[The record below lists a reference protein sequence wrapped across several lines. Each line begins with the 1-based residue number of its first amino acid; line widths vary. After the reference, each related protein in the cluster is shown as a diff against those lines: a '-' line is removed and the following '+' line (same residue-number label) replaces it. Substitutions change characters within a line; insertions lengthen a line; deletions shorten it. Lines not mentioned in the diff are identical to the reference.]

1 MIYRYR
7 YRSSTTGAKSLQS
20 PPMRADINARRQGIT
35 LTPGAYSS
43 DPQVDT
49 IDWERFS
56 PVTPAWLYIGSQP
69 NSGTFLDQYADSEVA
84 ANGALETNVFQ
95 PFPTIDLP
103 RASTVNV
110 IGTTVE
116 WVSGDAFN
124 LRWSAGTQ
132 ILIAGVPFTLYQSP
146 TSSTFLQIVES
157 GGYQTSVSMTIPEAT
172 LLAQPLPALWG
183 PYTAGGSTGAFFFAC
198 GDPLQP
204 GSLFFTNGNDPDS
217 ASDTNTI
224 DVTSPSEPLLNG
236 ALLGDQPIVFSTRR
250 MFLIQP
256 LFSQAAISE
265 AQAFGVASPPPSGN
279 LFAAQEVTA
288 TVGKGL
294 AAQWAL
300 TPFPGGIAW
309 LSSDGIYV
317 SGGGDCVSITD
328 DDLYPLFPHDGQPA
342 QTVNGIVPPDLTQT
356 ASLRLAYS
364 SGRIFFD
371 FITTSAVRARLVY
384 NLALKGWESRDSTTP
399 ATATVYN
406 EEGASGGVESL
417 LLGGTNGVLYIAGGP
432 SDAGAVI
439 SGLIL
444 GPSLDHGD
452 RRSLKLWGDYIL
464 DCDTQGAQVTP
475 TALIN
480 NGQTS
485 LVAPAFS
492 LTPRGQQIISLNASA
507 GQYARNIGIQLAWA
521 SSTATPTFWEWQPSI
536 IPGATSISRLNW
548 ASPFTSHGLSGFL
561 HIRDGYATLSSTS
574 PVTLT
579 LTYDSGVTNS
589 ITLPS
594 TGGIPTRLYWIPL
607 AGKGKLVAYTLAS
620 SAPFSVFGKD
630 SVVNM
635 KGWGMTGPYQAVRPF
650 ADFPGDSTGE

>member
-69 NSGTFLDQYADSEVA
+69 NLGTFLDQYADSEVA

-103 RASTVNV
+103 RASVVNV
-110 IGTTVE
+110 VGTTVE
-116 WVSGDAFN
+116 WVSGDTFN
-124 LRWSAGTQ
+124 PRWSAGTQ

-157 GGYQTSVSMTIPEAT
+157 GGYQTSVSMAVPEAT

-183 PYTAGGSTGAFFFAC
+183 PYTAGGSTGAFFFGC
-198 GDPLQP
+198 GDSFQP

-265 AQAFGVASPPPSGN
+265 AQAFGITSPPPSGN

-309 LSSDGIYV
+309 LASDGIYV
-317 SGGGDCVSITD
+317 SGGGDCTSLTD
-328 DDLYPLFPHDGQPA
+328 TDLYPLFPHDGQPA
-342 QTVNGIVPPDLTQT
+342 QTVNGIVPPDFTQT
-356 ASLRLAYS
+356 AALRLSYS
-364 SGRIFFD
+364 SGRIYFD
-371 FITTSAVRARLVY
+371 FINTAAARARLVY
-384 NLALKGWESRDSTTP
+384 NLALKGWESLDTSAIP
-399 ATATVYN
+399 TAVVYS
-406 EEGASGGVESL
+406 EEGAAGGVESL
-417 LLGGTNGVLYIAGGP
+417 LLGGTDGTLYLAGGT
-432 SDAGAVI
+432 SDAGSPI

-444 GPSLDHGD
+444 SGSLDGGD

-464 DCDTQGAQVTP
+464 DCDTQGASVTP
-475 TALIN
+475 TALFN
-480 NGQTS
+480 NGQTT
-485 LVAPAFS
+485 VAAPPFS

-507 GQYARNIGIQLAWA
+507 GERARNIGIQISWA
-521 SSTATPTFWEWQPSI
+521 SASATPSFWEWQPSLL
-536 IPGATSISRLNW
+536 PEMSSLARLNW
-548 ASPFTSHGLSGFL
+548 ASPFTSHGLPGFL
-561 HIRDGYATLSSTS
+561 HIRDGYITLISTA

-594 TGGIPTRLYWIPL
+594 TGGIALRQYWIPL
-607 AGKGKLVAYTLAS
+607 AGKGKMVAYSLSS

-630 SVVNM
+630 SGVNV
-635 KGWGMTGPYQAVRPF
+635 KGWGDTGPYQFMRPF
-650 ADFPGDSTGE
+650 AELQGA